1 MDTFIQ
7 VVLTGFTIGSFY
19 ALVALGYTMVYG
31 IVRLINFAHG
41 DLVMVGAYL
50 GWMFLQIGWID
61 AMPML
66 PRLLVAGTGAVV
78 GTSLLSLVLLRFLYT
93 RLIGRSTL
101 GFMLVTLSVAFA
113 IEEIVKLVFG
123 AQQKTYPQTELG
135 NMTIDIGGVAISGM
149 DVLVIGLAGLLM
161 VGMIYFAQR
170 TMTGTAMRALAV
182 DHDAARLMGINVSF
196 LIAAAFVIGAA
207 LAALTGVLAGAYYQ
221 RISFDMGFALGL
233 KAFTAAVIGGIGNIG
248 GAVLGGLLIGLL
260 EAFVQGYL
268 AGTWSDAVIFGALIL
283 VLYVRPH
290 GILGE
295 RVAERA

>member
-41 DLVMVGAYL
+41 DLVMVGAFF
-50 GWMFLQIGWID
+50 GWALLQLDWIEG
-61 AMPML
+61 MPML
-66 PRLLVAGTGAVV
+66 PRLIVAGAGAVV
-78 GTSLLSLVLLRFLYT
+78 GTSLLALVLLRTLYT

-113 IEEIVKLVFG
+113 LEEIVKLIFG
-123 AQQKTYPQTELG
+123 AQQKYYPPNDLSSE
-135 NMTIDIGGVAISGM
+135 TIDIGGVAVNGM
-149 DVLVIGLAGLLM
+149 DLVVIGLAGTLM
-161 VGMIYFAQR
+161 VGMIWFAHR
-170 TMTGTAMRALAV
+170 TITGTAMRALAV

-196 LIAAAFVIGAA
+196 LIAAAFVIGAS
-207 LAALTGVLAGAYYQ
+207 LAAITGILSGTYYG
-221 RISFDMGFALGL
+221 RVSFDMGFALGL

-248 GAVLGGLLIGLL
+248 GAVLGGLTIGLL

-268 AGTWSDAVIFGALIL
+268 AGAWSDAVIFGALIL
-283 VLYVRPH
+283 VLYIRPS